1 MYVGISSFAFGNSNK
16 LEQPAFAYESQ
27 ECQLPTRPAWQCGEF
42 GKLLLFVRVETQ
54 EAQMGKRTAK
64 S

>member
-42 GKLLLFVRVETQ
+42 SKLLLFARVEKQ
-54 EAQMGKRTAK
+54 EP
-64 S
+64 